1 LSLSFSHRNSSRTQR
16 KQQESLCYA
25 LSMNE
30 MINEKQLPEL
40 RTELG
45 CQILTASDQ
54 EYEAA
59 RRVWNGMIDRKP
71 SMIVRPLSIAD
82 VMQTVRLVRE
92 QQLPVSVRGAGHSVS
107 GKSVADGAVMIDLS
121 RMKGIEINPG
131 KRSVVVQGGVTWG
144 ELDRETESYGL
155 ATTGGVISSTGVAG
169 LTLGGGI
176 GWLMG
181 QRGLSC
187 DNLISADLVNADG
200 RHMSVSASGN
210 EDLFWAI
217 RGGGGNFGIVTA
229 LEFRLHS
236 LESVEGGIL
245 LYPRSAAVD
254 LLLRYRDVTLTA
266 PDELTAYAALMT
278 GHGSPLAAIAF
289 CHCGARTQAVGA
301 SRQFF
306 LTHAPIA
313 DMTGEKKYSEVQSM
327 LDFTAPAG
335 LHYYFKCPFLRNLTD
350 DAIRTIVE
358 CSESAP
364 TEQTQVVIEHMH
376 GAASRI
382 PATDTAFGLRR
393 VHYSI
398 NIVPAWSDPAHAGKC
413 IAWAQGFSARL
424 ESLGAS
430 DAYVNYLGDEGTAA
444 VQASYG
450 VNYER
455 LSQLK
460 RKYDPDNFF
469 RSNQNIPPAN

>member
-1 LSLSFSHRNSSRTQR
+1 
-16 KQQESLCYA
+16 
-25 LSMNE
+25 MNDI
-30 MINEKQLPEL
+30 INEKQLAEL
-40 RTELG
+40 RAGLQ
-45 CQILTASDQ
+45 CPVLTARDE
-54 EYEAA
+54 EYDAA
-59 RRVWNGMIDRKP
+59 RRLWNGMIDRKP

-82 VMQTVRLVRE
+82 VMQAVRFVRE
-92 QQLPVSVRGAGHSVS
+92 HQLPFSVRGAGHSVS
-107 GKSVADGAVMIDLS
+107 GKSAADGAVMIDLS
-121 RMKGIEINPG
+121 RMKTIQVDAG
-131 KRSVVVQGGVTWG
+131 KQSVVVQGGATWG
-144 ELDRETESYGL
+144 ELDKENESYGL

-181 QRGLSC
+181 RHGLSS
-187 DNLISADLVNADG
+187 DNVISADLVNADG
-200 RHMSVSASGN
+200 KHMSVSASKN

-236 LESVEGGIL
+236 LASVEGGIL
-245 LYPRSAAVD
+245 LYPRSAAMD
-254 LLLRYRDVTLTA
+254 LLLRYRDVTLTV

-278 GHGSPLAAIAF
+278 GHGAPLAAIAF
-289 CHCGARTQAVGA
+289 CHCGARSQAAGA
-301 SRQFF
+301 SKQFF
-306 LTHAPIA
+306 LAQAPMA

-335 LHYYFKCPFLRNLTD
+335 LHYYFKCPFLRDLTD
-350 DAIRTIVE
+350 EAIRTIVE
-358 CSESAP
+358 CSRSAP

-376 GAASRI
+376 GAASRV

-393 VHYSI
+393 DHYSI
-398 NIVPAWSDPAHAGKC
+398 NIMPAWNDPGHAEKC
-413 IAWAQGFSARL
+413 IAWARGFSARL

-430 DAYVNYLGDEGTAA
+430 DAYVNYLGDEGAAA
-444 VQASYG
+444 VRASYG